1 MCPDPEEPDGGR
13 GGVTSGLRGRR
24 CSSSPRRPHRGGR
37 AQVEAHRHPCTFG
50 MTLQVEKFRQFWVLE
65 LVMLLSTKGA
75 DGPKNPVHAA
85 RGSSQRPLYTH
96 KPRQKVG

>member
-1 MCPDPEEPDGGR
+1 
-13 GGVTSGLRGRR
+13 
-24 CSSSPRRPHRGGR
+24 
-37 AQVEAHRHPCTFG
+37 